1 MTSVAAACGS
11 IPLVLAHGP
20 GAASRFTI
28 GVVIFGGCLFATLL
42 TLFVVPVFYSMVAR
56 YTKSPEW
63 TGRQI
68 DAYGE
73 QELPHHIPAPIPA
86 E

>member
-1 MTSVAAACGS
+1 M
-11 IPLVLAHGP
+11 
-20 GAASRFTI
+20 
-28 GVVIFGGCLFATLL
+28 L

-68 DAYGE
+68 DAFGE
-73 QELPHHIPAPIPA
+73 EDFISHHPAPPLAA